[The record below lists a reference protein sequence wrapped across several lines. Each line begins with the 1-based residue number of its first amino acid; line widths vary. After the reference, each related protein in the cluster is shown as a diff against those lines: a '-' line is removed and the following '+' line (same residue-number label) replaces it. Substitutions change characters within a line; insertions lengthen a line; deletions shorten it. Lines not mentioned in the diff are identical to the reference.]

1 MSNYDES
8 LIYSNRG
15 IDLCISNESMY
26 LFGELHYQ
34 AGESLIKLGKIEQG
48 KEYME
53 KSMTIF
59 TLQRNERFVKLVEKE
74 LEALFV

>member
-1 MSNYDES
+1 
-8 LIYSNRG
+8 
-15 IDLCISNESMY
+15 NESMY